1 MRDRLEVMNLH
12 KTPPDRTKIRLAAD
26 QIRPLQAGSSGRD
39 VLDALSRMVERA
51 GLGIG
56 DRLPPEIELAERL
69 GIGRAKV
76 REALIAWQNLGIV
89 TRNKKAGTILAAEV
103 SRKAIQIPLT
113 LNVEAESL
121 LRTHA
126 VRRPLEIEAVRLAAR
141 HVSDAQGR
149 VIIARM
155 AELIAVYEAGEDWR
169 DADNRFHD
177 AIHEASGNPLFNQL
191 IRQILNTFHEI
202 YEAPFAEPQLGRE
215 TIPLHRDLAEAVVRG
230 DGEAAADVMAEIL
243 DHLEDDVRAVVKVS
257 GDG

>member
-1 MRDRLEVMNLH
+1 MASSNSALRLV
-12 KTPPDRTKIRLAAD
+12 RVRQAAD
-26 QIRPLQAGSSGRD
+26 QIRPLKAGSSGRD

-141 HVSDAQGR
+141 HVSQAQGR
-149 VIIARM
+149 VIIARA
-155 AELIAVYEAGEDWR
+155 AELIAIFEAGEDWR
-169 DADNRFHD
+169 AADNRFHD
-177 AIHEASGNPLFNQL
+177 VIHEASGNPLFNQL
-191 IRQILNTFHEI
+191 IRQIQRTFHEI
-202 YEAPFAEPQLGRE
+202 YDAPFGEPELGRA
-215 TIPLHRDLAEAVVRG
+215 TIPMHRDLAESIVRG
-230 DGEAAADVMAEIL
+230 DEAASADVMAAIM
-243 DHLEDDVRAVVKVS
+243 DRLEDDVRAVVTRAD
-257 GDG
+257 DG

>member
-1 MRDRLEVMNLH
+1 MLE
-12 KTPPDRTKIRLAAD
+12 
-26 QIRPLQAGSSGRD
+26 
-39 VLDALSRMVERA
+39 ALSRMVERA

-69 GIGRAKV
+69 GIGRAKL
-76 REALIAWQNLGIV
+76 REALIAWQNMGIV

-103 SRKAIQIPLT
+103 SRKAIWIPLT

-149 VIIARM
+149 VIIARS

-169 DADNRFHD
+169 AADNRLHD

-191 IRQILNTFHEI
+191 IRQIQKTFNEI
-202 YEAPFAEPQLGRE
+202 YDAPFGEPELGHA
-215 TIPLHRDLAEAVVRG
+215 TIPMHHGLAQAIAAG
-230 DGEAAADVMAEIL
+230 DEEAAAAVMAGIM
-243 DHLEDDVRAVVKVS
+243 DRLEEDVRAVVTDA
-257 GDG
+257 GHG

>member
-1 MRDRLEVMNLH
+1 MASAKPALDL
-12 KTPPDRTKIRLAAD
+12 IRVRQAANH
-26 QIRPLQAGSSGRD
+26 IKPLKSGSSGRD
-39 VLDALSRMVERA
+39 VLEALSRMVERA

-76 REALIAWQNLGIV
+76 REALIAWQNMGIV

-103 SRKAIQIPLT
+103 SPTAIQIPLT

-126 VRRPLEIEAVRLAAR
+126 VRKPLEIEAVRLASR

-149 VIIARM
+149 VIIARA

-169 DADNRFHD
+169 AADNRFHD

-191 IRQILNTFHEI
+191 IRQIQNSFHEI
-202 YEAPFAEPQLGRE
+202 YEAPFGEPELGRA
-215 TIPLHRDLAEAVVRG
+215 TIPMHRDLAVAIVKG
-230 DGEAAADVMAEIL
+230 DEETAAGLMAEIM
-243 DHLEDDVRAVVKVS
+243 DRLEDDVRVVVM
-257 GDG
+257 GNDDG

>member
-1 MRDRLEVMNLH
+1 MSLRKL
-12 KTPPDRTKIRLAAD
+12 PPDQTKIRLAAD
-26 QIRPLQAGSSGRD
+26 QIKPLEAGSSGRD
-39 VLDALSRMVERA
+39 VLSALSRMVERA

-76 REALIAWQNLGIV
+76 REALIAWQNMGIV
-89 TRNKKAGTILAAEV
+89 TRNKKAGTILAVEV
-103 SRKAIQIPLT
+103 STNAIQIPLT
-113 LNVEAESL
+113 LKVEAESL

-155 AELIAVYEAGEDWR
+155 AELVTVYETGKDWR
-169 DADNRFHD
+169 EADSCFHD

-191 IRQILNTFHEI
+191 IRQIQRTFHDI
-202 YEAPFAEPQLGRE
+202 YDAPFGEPELGSD
-215 TIPLHRDLAEAVVRG
+215 TIPMHQDLAEAIAKG
-230 DGEAAADVMAEIL
+230 DEETAAAVMSEIM
-243 DHLEDDVRAVVKVS
+243 DRVEDDVRAVVK
-257 GDG
+257 GAGHG

>member
-1 MRDRLEVMNLH
+1 MNLQ
-12 KTPPDRTKIRLAAD
+12 KTSPDQTKIRLAAD
-26 QIRPLQAGSSGRD
+26 QIKPLKAGSSGRD

-103 SRKAIQIPLT
+103 STNAIRIPLT

-126 VRRPLEIEAVRLAAR
+126 VRRPLEIEAARLAAR
-141 HVSDAQGR
+141 HVSDMQGR
-149 VIIARM
+149 LIMTRV

-191 IRQILNTFHEI
+191 IRQIQETFHEI
-202 YEAPFAEPQLGRE
+202 YDAPFGEPELGRATIPMHEGLAE
-215 TIPLHRDLAEAVVRG
+215 TIVQGDEA
-230 DGEAAADVMAEIL
+230 AAADVMAEIM
-243 DHLEDDVRAVVKVS
+243 DRLEDDVRAVVTRD

>member
-1 MRDRLEVMNLH
+1 MTSQ
-12 KTPPDRTKIRLAAD
+12 KTFLDQAKIRLAAD
-26 QIRPLQAGSSGRD
+26 QIEALEAGSSGRD
-39 VLDALSRMVERA
+39 VLNALVLMVERA

-56 DRLPPEIELAERL
+56 DRLPPEVELAERL

-76 REALIAWQNLGIV
+76 REALIAWQNMGIV

-126 VRRPLEIEAVRLAAR
+126 VRRPLEIEAVCLAAR
-141 HVSDAQGR
+141 HVSDAQGH
-149 VIIARM
+149 VIIARA

-191 IRQILNTFHEI
+191 IRQIQKTFHEI
-202 YEAPFAEPQLGRE
+202 YDAPFGEPELGSA
-215 TIPLHRDLAEAVVRG
+215 TIPMHQDLAEAIAEG
-230 DGEAAADVMAEIL
+230 DEDAAATVMAMIM
-243 DHLEDDVRAVVKVS
+243 DRLEDDVRAVVK
-257 GDG
+257 GAGRG

>member
-1 MRDRLEVMNLH
+1 MTSQKMVARQ
-12 KTPPDRTKIRLAAD
+12 TKVRLAAD
-26 QIRPLQAGSSGRD
+26 QIETLKAGSSGRD
-39 VLDALSRMVERA
+39 VLNALLRMVERA

-56 DRLPPEIELAERL
+56 DRLPPEVELAERL

-76 REALIAWQNLGIV
+76 REALIAWQNMGIV

-141 HVSDAQGR
+141 HVSDVQGS
-149 VIIARM
+149 VIIARA
-155 AELIAVYEAGEDWR
+155 AELIAIYEAGEDWR
-169 DADNRFHD
+169 DADSRLHD

-191 IRQILNTFHEI
+191 IRQIQRTFHEI
-202 YEAPFAEPQLGRE
+202 YDAPFGEPELGSD
-215 TIPLHRDLAEAVVRG
+215 TIPMHQDLAETIAKG
-230 DGEAAADVMAEIL
+230 DEEAAAAVMAEIL
-243 DHLEDDVRAVVKVS
+243 DRVEDDVRAFVK
-257 GDG
+257 GAGHG

>member
-1 MRDRLEVMNLH
+1 MASSKSALDLTRVRHAVDH
-12 KTPPDRTKIRLAAD
+12 IK
-26 QIRPLQAGSSGRD
+26 PLKAGNTGRD

-76 REALIAWQNLGIV
+76 REALIAWQNMGIV
-89 TRNKKAGTILAAEV
+89 TRNKRAGTVLAAEV
-103 SRKAIQIPLT
+103 STKAIQIPLT
-113 LNVEAESL
+113 LKLEAESL

-126 VRRPLEIEAVRLAAR
+126 VRRPLELEAVHLAAR
-141 HVSDAQGR
+141 HANDRQGR
-149 VIIARM
+149 LIMARV

-169 DADNRFHD
+169 EADSRFHD

-191 IRQILNTFHEI
+191 IRQILKTFREI
-202 YEAPFAEPQLGRE
+202 YDAPFGEPQLGRA
-215 TIPLHRDLAEAVVRG
+215 TIPLHRDLAGAIAAG
-230 DGEAAADVMAEIL
+230 DEDTAARVMAAIL
-243 DHLEDDVRAVVKVS
+243 DRLEDDISAVMKVN